1 MVDADLDSAGGS
13 AVVVEEAA
21 GQLDGAD
28 AVEVDGDP
36 IRLRSLRV
44 VASGGDGA
52 EGAVADI
59 GVAVAVDV
67 EGPVGGAGGDA
78 VAGGEAASSAGG
90 DLVVAEFAVHLAQ
103 EVGKAVELAAGGV
116 APVDHGVVVAVA
128 VGVPP
133 AAEDL
138 AVHGQVITDD
148 VEVSGC
154 GEGVERGIDVAST
167 ERIGGGSVAGVL
179 EPVAGGQFGGD
190 VGVAFAQHPEHP
202 SGGDGAV
209 LSGVADE
216 THGGPGAS
224 GHVHERVEGLV
235 VQRGG
240 FVDDEDGAGVEGWVV
255 GVGVGEVPGDGL
267 ALDLG
272 GRREGAGGFALHRG
286 TDDAVAGGSPGI
298 GAGSDG
304 GGLAGASPADRG
316 LEPVAALAPRPN
328 QVALFTGQM
337 RVAGERGG
345 EVVVGDVVGAFV
357 ATGPEPCCDAVLHL
371 EHRSGGEQRLVAVG
385 ERDHMTRREEP
396 VGQLEDL
403 GRATEEWLGDTV
415 GIGDPDVRDR
425 GDGVGSGEHRPTGT
439 DPVIGCE
446 ESVDGLC
453 PIPLA
458 IRLAIPLGIRFTDG
472 WGEPVEIIAGQTGSF
487 GACPPVGDELVGGG
501 VVLGGAC
508 TQHDVFDLAGMRATA
523 DLGFELGEGVVDLVA
538 ALRELRHDG
547 LVDAVDLPS
556 GLAAGPPSHIEL
568 AGELVAHL
576 RGRQRGRGLGVAVQA
591 A

>member
-1 MVDADLDSAGGS
+1 M
-13 AVVVEEAA
+13 
-21 GQLDGAD
+21 
-28 AVEVDGDP
+28 
-36 IRLRSLRV
+36 
-44 VASGGDGA
+44 
-52 EGAVADI
+52 
-59 GVAVAVDV
+59 
-67 EGPVGGAGGDA
+67 
-78 VAGGEAASSAGG
+78 
-90 DLVVAEFAVHLAQ
+90 
-103 EVGKAVELAAGGV
+103 
-116 APVDHGVVVAVA
+116 
-128 VGVPP
+128 
-133 AAEDL
+133 
-138 AVHGQVITDD
+138 
-148 VEVSGC
+148 
-154 GEGVERGIDVAST
+154 
-167 ERIGGGSVAGVL
+167 
-179 EPVAGGQFGGD
+179 
-190 VGVAFAQHPEHP
+190 
-202 SGGDGAV
+202 
-209 LSGVADE
+209 
-216 THGGPGAS
+216 
-224 GHVHERVEGLV
+224 
-235 VQRGG
+235 QRGG
-240 FVDDEDGAGVEGWVV
+240 FVDDEDGAGVEGWLV
-255 GVGVGEVPGDGL
+255 GVGVREVPGDGL
-267 ALDLG
+267 ALDP
-272 GRREGAGGFALHRG
+272 GRRCEGARGFALHRG
-286 TDDAVAGGSPGI
+286 TDDAVASDAPGI
-298 GAGSDG
+298 GTGGDG
-304 GGLAGASPADRG
+304 GGLAGPGPADRE
-316 LEPVAALAPRPN
+316 LKPVSALAPGPN
-328 QVALFTGQM
+328 EVALFTGEV
-337 RVAGERGG
+337 RVPGECHC

-357 ATGPEPCCDAVLHL
+357 ATGSEPCCDAVLHL
-371 EHRSGGEQRLVAVG
+371 EHRTGGEQRLVAVG
-385 ERDHMTRREEP
+385 ERDHMARREEP

-439 DPVIGCE
+439 DPVIGRE